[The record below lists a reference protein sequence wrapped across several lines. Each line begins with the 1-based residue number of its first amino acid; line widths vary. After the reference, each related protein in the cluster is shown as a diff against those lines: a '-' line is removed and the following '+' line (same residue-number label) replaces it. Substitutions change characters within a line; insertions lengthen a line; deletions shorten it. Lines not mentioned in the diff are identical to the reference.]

1 MTTPPSGRLAA
12 NSFIRDLKRKLGCVE
27 SKTSTRRK
35 KMLENKYLLGQKI
48 GKGRFGFVRLSIV
61 ALHRSENAIEVS
73 FQIGKDSFQVLFGIT
88 GSLAY
93 LAPEALM
100 GDYYEEVDIWAM
112 LLVFSSI
119 CSWLAG
125 FLLRVDLCK
134 PSLMK
139 SSCKF
144 LISLKMVYKDPPL
157 KKACQPRANEGEHQQ
172 RSPDIYFLIIVP
184 HERLCQSSLLFK
196 PNRNPKMLMLI
207 NSSHVFKK
215 VVFGNDRK
223 GNGGSI
229 SDVERAIPGLEIAP
243 WLQI

>member
-1 MTTPPSGRLAA
+1 MTTPPSGRLTA
-12 NSFIRDLKRKLGCVE
+12 NSFGLDLKRKLGCIE
-27 SKTSTRRK
+27 SKTSTKRK
-35 KMLENKYLLGQKI
+35 KILENKYLLGREI
-48 GKGRFGFVRLSIV
+48 GKGRSAIV
-61 ALHRSENAIEVS
+61 ALHRSENVVEVS
-73 FQIGKDSFQVLFGIT
+73 FQIG
-88 GSLAY
+88 
-93 LAPEALM
+93 
-100 GDYYEEVDIWAM
+100 
-112 LLVFSSI
+112 
-119 CSWLAG
+119 
-125 FLLRVDLCK
+125 
-134 PSLMK
+134 
-139 SSCKF
+139 
-144 LISLKMVYKDPPL
+144 KMVYKDPPL